1 MLFSYLFFISS
12 LSICSLFAYLADKY
26 NSKLVR
32 NLLIC
37 FLVLITGFRSVE
49 VGIDSANYAEIWD
62 AVLVGIPVFLEVG
75 FQMLIQFLQRISTN
89 PTILF
94 VTCSIITF
102 DLLIIRLWDFRNVA
116 SFTVMILVLFMLVVM
131 PSMNTMRQYC
141 AVSIVFYGTKFLFQ
155 KKYLKFILSVLIATS
170 LHTSSLLG
178 IVFIG
183 FELLDWK
190 QFSFLRKTCFV
201 LLIIIGLSLAGLA
214 YNYII
219 SEYGHYFEDAEAHL
233 GLLTIG
239 SLLFIIL
246 AFGAS
251 KLNRKKIGFNSIE
264 ISKSHFLILVS
275 FVAYI
280 FGMFLQSLG
289 YFFQY
294 MGRVGLLFSIWG
306 IVFWGVL
313 FKLTKHKL
321 LIIVYFLAL
330 LLFVA
335 WPFISSMLG
344 NSLGVMPYSFCW

>member
-170 LHTSSLLG
+170 LHTSSLL
-178 IVFIG
+178 
-183 FELLDWK
+183 
-190 QFSFLRKTCFV
+190 
-201 LLIIIGLSLAGLA
+201 
-214 YNYII
+214 
-219 SEYGHYFEDAEAHL
+219 
-233 GLLTIG
+233 
-239 SLLFIIL
+239 
-246 AFGAS
+246 
-251 KLNRKKIGFNSIE
+251 
-264 ISKSHFLILVS
+264 
-275 FVAYI
+275 
-280 FGMFLQSLG
+280 
-289 YFFQY
+289 
-294 MGRVGLLFSIWG
+294 
-306 IVFWGVL
+306 
-313 FKLTKHKL
+313 
-321 LIIVYFLAL
+321 
-330 LLFVA
+330 
-335 WPFISSMLG
+335 
-344 NSLGVMPYSFCW
+344 